1 MTIIVGAG
9 LGGLV
14 LGQWFKARN
23 IPVTILERA
32 YFPAL
37 RNYGITLHRS
47 LYQRLLPVLQENEAS
62 FLKECSIEMDS
73 ANTAQTF
80 RCHRGRLEDFLR
92 KDLDIRWGQ
101 HLKGVQMTP
110 NRVSLEIE
118 DEPTIEGDTLIGADG
133 VHSLLRNA
141 FFVPPYDVFYGRRSI
156 TLEFYQHRL
165 QPYMEGQA
173 VMQALHGNV
182 LFQVYVNEYTATA
195 IDLGYTYSRPAR
207 ISGALH
213 LQDRPTTGA
222 DNIPSEFYA
231 ELSQYG
237 EKQLGP
243 GFAEVFDSEKVRRDG
258 VLHEL
263 MRKPW
268 LNMDIFRILQTENF
282 ETEHF
287 GW

>member
-14 LGQWFKARN
+14 LGQWLKAKN

-37 RNYGITLHRS
+37 RDYGITLHRS
-47 LYQRLLPVLQENEAS
+47 LYQRLLPVLQRNEAS
-62 FLKECSIEMDS
+62 FLKECSIPMDS
-73 ANTAQTF
+73 AVTAQMF
-80 RCHRGRLEDFLR
+80 RCHRGRLEKFLR

-101 HLKGVQMTP
+101 HLEAVQITP
-110 NRVSLEIE
+110 HGLSLEIE
-118 DEPTIEGDTLIGADG
+118 DEPTIESDTLIGADG
-133 VHSLLRNA
+133 VHSLIRNSV
-141 FFVPPYDVFYGRRSI
+141 FVLPYDVFHGTRSI
-156 TLEFYQHRL
+156 TLESYQHRL

-182 LFQVYVNEYTATA
+182 LFQVYINEYTETA
-195 IDLGYTYSRPAR
+195 IHLGYTYSRPAHA
-207 ISGALH
+207 SDALH
-213 LQDRPTTGA
+213 QPEGSTTGA
-222 DNIPSEFYA
+222 DNIPREFYS

-243 GFAEVFDSEKVRRDG
+243 GFAEVFDSEKVRRDR
-258 VLHEL
+258 VQHYL

-268 LNMDIFRILQTENF
+268 FNFEILKILQTE
-282 ETEHF
+282 TF
-287 GW
+287 G